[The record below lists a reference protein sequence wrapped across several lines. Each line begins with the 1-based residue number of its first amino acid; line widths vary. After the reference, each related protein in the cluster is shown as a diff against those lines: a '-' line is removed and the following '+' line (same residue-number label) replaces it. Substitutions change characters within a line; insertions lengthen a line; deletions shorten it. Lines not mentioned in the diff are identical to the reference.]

1 MPKFGDLESAVMDLL
16 WSAACPLTVREVKQA
31 FADERPLA
39 YTTFQTVLDR
49 LAGKGLL
56 VRTEQ
61 GKANGYLPTR
71 TRADHTAAVMQE
83 ALHAAGDPSG
93 ALLRFVE
100 RIDHEQHQA
109 LAAALELRTHP
120 RID

>member
-1 MPKFGDLESAVMDLL
+1 MPRFGDLENAVMDLL
-16 WSAACPLTVREVKQA
+16 WSASVPLTVREVKQA

-56 VRTEQ
+56 TRTQQ
-61 GKANGYLPTR
+61 GKANGYLPTC

-83 ALHAAGDPSG
+83 ALLEAGDARG

-100 RIDHEQHQA
+100 SIDDEQHQA
-109 LAAALELRTHP
+109 LTAALALRGHP
-120 RID
+120 RAE